1 MTVLVFFID
10 LPTNLVNNDDQKLI
24 ILYNVGIHACIFF
37 PLIFNPPIHMQ
48 FHYLLAVRK
57 LAQTTPVQDSRSF
70 VTATS
75 SFQTVAHAPDSA
87 AIYSGSIAIEA
98 RTIYIR

>member
-1 MTVLVFFID
+1 MSEYMHLFSINF
-10 LPTNLVNNDDQKLI
+10 
-24 ILYNVGIHACIFF
+24 Y
-37 PLIFNPPIHMQ
+37 PPIHMQ

-75 SFQTVAHAPDSA
+75 SFQTVARAPDPA
-87 AIYSGSIAIEA
+87 AIVDLLPLKLGLIHHSCDIAHA
-98 RTIYIR
+98 ALSMPHAHT